1 MARCLKDMLIES
13 VLSLSKASFA
23 KKLSEAH
30 EPLNLVDTEGYSVL
44 HEFSICMVHEEV
56 LLEFFELLKAIV
68 TATQLCKRSAA
79 EWKNLLELK
88 TLPMKRTA
96 LHMAV
101 MNGRRVIAT

>member
-56 LLEFFELLKAIV
+56 LLEFFELLKAI
-68 TATQLCKRSAA
+68 LCKRSAA